1 MTKSQLITL
10 LLGSN
15 NPATRDPLEALIRD
29 AIVRGSDENR
39 GTVGVY
45 DELEG
50 MQRCLGE
57 VLHNF
62 RQLHGE
68 PFDSEPHPPALTD
81 PQPQKVRVLIEV
93 DGGCVSAVHCDAP
106 GRVDCTV
113 LDHDNPAEEGAL
125 ENDLAV
131 WFADGTTARKFLQQ
145 VALANPAYETVL

>member
-1 MTKSQLITL
+1 MTKT
-10 LLGSN
+10 
-15 NPATRDPLEALIRD
+15 ELIRQFNPLNQRPLPGSID
-29 AIVRGSDENR
+29 AFLHDLVAGISDTDR
-39 GTVGVY
+39 GTATVA
-45 DELEG
+45 DALEWA
-50 MQRCLGE
+50 QRRIRAALDVMDDLPG
-57 VLHNF
+57 L
-62 RQLHGE
+62 
-68 PFDSEPHPPALTD
+68 PFDSEPNPPSPA
-81 PQPQKVRVLIEV
+81 KVRVLIEV